1 MEYRKEG
8 NKHFFLFDTEPV
20 PASRPR
26 VSRYGTYYGK
36 TYNAYRKAFQEEVS
50 EFRKEFR
57 PLLSDRLKIEAFFL
71 VKKPKTSKLNH
82 PRGDIDNY
90 LKALLDSCNEL
101 VWRDD
106 VQITEV
112 SATKE
117 FDEVGSIE
125 LIVEDLDEYT
135 P

>member
-26 VSRYGTYYGK
+26 VSRYGTYYG
-36 TYNAYRKAFQEEVS
+36 KAFQEEVS

-106 VQITEV
+106 VQITE
-112 SATKE
+112 